1 MSYRVVWTPSAQND
15 LATAWIN
22 AGDQAAVTQAS
33 HRLERDLARS
43 PLSVGESRRSSV
55 ERVAFLPPLAITFL
69 VVMDDHT
76 VFVTAVTLTG

>member
-15 LATAWIN
+15 LATAWVN
-22 AGDQAAVTQAS
+22 AGDQAGVTRSA
-33 HRLERDLARS
+33 HLLERDLARS

-69 VVMDDHT
+69 VVVDDQT
-76 VFVTAVTLTG
+76 VYVTAVTLTG